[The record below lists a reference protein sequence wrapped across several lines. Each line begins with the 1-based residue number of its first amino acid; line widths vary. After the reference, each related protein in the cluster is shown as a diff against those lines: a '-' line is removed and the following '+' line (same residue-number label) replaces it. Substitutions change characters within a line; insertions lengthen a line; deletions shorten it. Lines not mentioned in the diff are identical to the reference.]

1 MERVTLKVGGMSC
14 GHCVM
19 AVQKALKGVD
29 GAAAEQVQIG
39 QATVAYDPAKTNVG
53 AIIDAVADAGYDALE
68 VT

>member
-14 GHCVM
+14 GHCVK
-19 AVQKALKGVD
+19 AVEKALTGVE